1 MDKRWVSK
9 QMKKA
14 RGMAGIS
21 TQEMGQKLRVSTLA
35 LLRLEK
41 GEVEPTHRQVLQW
54 SRVTGYPL
62 IFFIPDGWFDEE
74 EIMHYDRQWDEYV
87 QNRARAICL
96 IIRGHL
102 ALCRDTLKGDV
113 LDILIDELIKIRREC
128 L

>member
-1 MDKRWVSK
+1 MDKQWVSK

-21 TQEMGQKLRVSTLA
+21 TKEMAQKLRVSTLA

-41 GEVEPTHRQVLQW
+41 GEVEPTHRQVFQW

-74 EIMHYDRQWDEYV
+74 EIRYYDRQWDEYV
-87 QNRARAICL
+87 QNRVKAISL

-102 ALCRDTLKGDV
+102 ALSRDTLKGDV
-113 LDILIDELIKIRREC
+113 LDVLIDELKEIRRKC